1 MTTLQRALTTCAVA
15 VACTGS
21 VCAQTNGSN
30 SPYSRYGFGLL
41 GDGGNAFNKGMA
53 GTAYGM
59 ANGQELNTKNPASYS
74 AIDSLTMLFDFG
86 LSLQNGNLQYNGRKT
101 NAKNTSIDYIT
112 SGFRI
117 SRGLG
122 MSVGLIPYS
131 TIGYET
137 STESTVQNGPATV
150 TQTNTFT
157 GDGGLHEVYVGL
169 GWAPFKPFSVGVNA
183 GYLWGDMTHT
193 SSMGFDD
200 TNVRGNT
207 QTYYTD
213 LRTYKIDFGVQLTLP
228 LGKKNSLTL
237 GLTYGLG
244 HDIKSDA
251 YYYNYVTESSSVVS
265 GDTLKCDK
273 AYQLPHTLGAGLTW
287 THNNSLRIG
296 VDYTFQK
303 WSDVK
308 SPTVVTDAYGT
319 QSYTAQKGS
328 YTDMHKISAGVEYVP
343 DAQSIRWRKRVR
355 YRAGFSFT
363 TPYTKIDGHD
373 GPNNFLASVGVSLP
387 ISNRFNSRSLFHVS
401 AQYERVNPKTA
412 GMITENYFRISLG
425 ITFNERWFMKWKA
438 E

>member
-1 MTTLQRALTTCAVA
+1 MTALRKALLTTATAFLAICSA
-15 VACTGS
+15 S
-21 VCAQTNGSN
+21 AQTNGSN

-59 ANGQELNTKNPASYS
+59 RDGEELNTKNPATYS
-74 AIDSLTMLFDFG
+74 AIDSLAFLFDFG
-86 LSLQNGNLQYNGRKT
+86 LSLQNGNFSYNGTKT

-112 SGFRI
+112 AGFRI
-117 SRGLG
+117 APRFG
-122 MSVGLIPYS
+122 MSLGLIPYS

-137 STESTVQNGPATV
+137 STESTVQSGPGTV

-169 GWAPFKPFSVGVNA
+169 GWAPLKPFSIGANV

-193 SSMGFDD
+193 SSMSFDD
-200 TNVRGNT
+200 TSVRGNT

-213 LRTYKIDFGVQLTLP
+213 MRTYKVDFGAQFVVP
-228 LGKKNSLTL
+228 INKKNSLTL

-251 YYYNYVTESSSVVS
+251 YYYNYVTESSSAVAA
-265 GDTLKCDK
+265 DTLTCPD
-273 AYQLPHTLGAGLTW
+273 AYQLPHTFGAGLTW

-303 WSDVK
+303 WSTIK
-308 SPTVVTDAYGT
+308 SPAITTDDYGT
-319 QSYTAQKGS
+319 QSYVTQKGNF
-328 YTDMHKISAGVEYVP
+328 TDMHKISAGMEYVP
-343 DAQSIRWRKRVR
+343 DANSIRWRKRVR
-355 YRAGFSFT
+355 YRAGISFS
-363 TPYTKIDGHD
+363 TPYTKIDGRD
-373 GPNNFLASVGVSLP
+373 GPNSFLASVGVALP
-387 ISNRFNSRSLFHVS
+387 ITNRFNNRSLFNIS
-401 AQYERVNPKTA
+401 AQYERVNPKVS